1 MLPCSPFDG
10 RRAGKSWTAGALQR
24 GPQLPPQRRKEEL
37 CLVFNQSAD
46 SKTLAPCAIYATALA
61 PGRIAPHYQE
71 AFTPVPSLLITYT
84 RQGAAL
90 RMEWAAAGFV
100 LEQTTD
106 LANPSGWTDVPG
118 GDVDFHTRARPE
130 LLPAKKTMRV

>member
-1 MLPCSPFDG
+1 MDAEAENPEG
-10 RRAGKSWTAGALQR
+10 RALQS
-24 GPQLPPQRRKEEL
+24 GPQLPPERRIEEL
-37 CLVFNQSAD
+37 CFVFNQSAD
-46 SKTLAPCAIYATALA
+46 PKTSAPCAIYATALP

-71 AFTPVPSLLITYT
+71 AFTPVPSPLITYT

-106 LANPSGWTDVPG
+106 LANPS
-118 GDVDFHTRARPE
+118 R
-130 LLPAKKTMRV
+130 